1 MAKENQ
7 TQNASEET
15 VSVAPEAVAPAQGTT
30 TIVKKSGTALSL
42 LALLVALGVGGAGFY
57 LGQQQLEGIQQQ
69 LSSLSVTTP
78 QTSAPAFDAKVL
90 VPLEEA
96 NKAMQQQLS
105 RVESQIQAKHRN
117 WLHYRLRSIN

>member
-57 LGQQQLEGIQQQ
+57 PSTNEYSGFRCK
-69 LSSLSVTTP
+69 SF
-78 QTSAPAFDAKVL
+78 SAT
-90 VPLEEA
+90 
-96 NKAMQQQLS
+96 
-105 RVESQIQAKHRN
+105 RRSQ
-117 WLHYRLRSIN
+117 

>member
-96 NKAMQQQLS
+96 NKAMQQ
-105 RVESQIQAKHRN
+105 
-117 WLHYRLRSIN
+117 